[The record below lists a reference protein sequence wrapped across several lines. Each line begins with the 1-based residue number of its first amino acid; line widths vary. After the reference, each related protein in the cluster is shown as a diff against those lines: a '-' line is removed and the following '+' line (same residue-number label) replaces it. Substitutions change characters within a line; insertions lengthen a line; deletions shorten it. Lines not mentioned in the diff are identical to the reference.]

1 MRTPISYYGGKQT
14 MLKHI
19 IPLIPSH
26 RLYTEA
32 FCGGAAV
39 LFAKSPV
46 EAEIINDINMELT
59 NFYWTAQVY
68 YRDLK
73 TEIDKTLHSRDTA
86 PCRGRWNGIPGI
98 HIHKRQVIWI

>member
-1 MRTPISYYGGKQT
+1 MGGTGTKVTIIFNSTDMRTPISYYGGKQT

-46 EAEIINDINMELT
+46 EAEIINEINM
-59 NFYWTAQVY
+59 
-68 YRDLK
+68 
-73 TEIDKTLHSRDTA
+73 
-86 PCRGRWNGIPGI
+86 
-98 HIHKRQVIWI
+98 